1 MASNQKVTM
10 HHLALAPDRK
20 KPQLFKV
27 IEKLKHSDAASKIII
42 LTSSNLTA
50 DYLSLTLNLKGI
62 NAGSINQFKS
72 AMEIE
77 KTTEKF
83 FLGLVKILVS
93 DKVDIKLS
101 GKCALHVINYDMF
114 IPNILYCETHHSDD
128 IFHNE

>member
-1 MASNQKVTM
+1 MSSNQQVTM
-10 HHLALAPDRK
+10 HHLALDPDRK

-27 IEKLKHSDAASKIII
+27 IEKLKHSDAASKIIV

-62 NAGSINQFKS
+62 SAGSINQFKS

-93 DKVDIKLS
+93 DKVDIKLK
-101 GKCALHVINYDMF
+101 GKFALHVINYDMF

-128 IFHNE
+128 VFHNE

>member
-1 MASNQKVTM
+1 MSSNQKVTM
-10 HHLALAPDRK
+10 HHLALDPERK

-27 IEKLKHSDAASKIII
+27 IEKLKHSDAASKIIV

-62 NAGSINQFKS
+62 NTGSINQFKS

-93 DKVDIKLS
+93 DKVDIKLK
-101 GKCALHVINYDMF
+101 GKFALHVINYDMF
-114 IPNILYCETHHSDD
+114 IPNILYCETHRSDD
-128 IFHNE
+128 VFHNE